1 MKNLKLAKKVRI
13 SFLIIAIVLMV
24 VLSITI
30 GAQYFWRTIMDA
42 RVQTYAYAKTAMEY
56 IDGDKIDYY
65 ATTLTKDEEYY
76 EVQDTLEKLIKY
88 TNIEY
93 YYVFVPYEDNIEY
106 IWDVGDAEGVCEL
119 GTFEEYISKDT
130 VEKVYKQNPEEVVL
144 VSGSDEYG
152 FLVSAFSPVF
162 DSNGNPVAL
171 VGVDMSLRDLVSDT
185 AIYVLT
191 VIVSVGVIIIVAL
204 WFYSKYV
211 RKKVI
216 KPIHELCMSVN
227 EMVANLNS
235 DKVTYAHI
243 HTGDE
248 IEDLANAFNKM
259 DKDMREYISKLTNVT
274 AEKERI
280 STELSLAQ
288 SIQADML
295 PCIFPAFPGR
305 SEFDIYATMNPA
317 KEVGGDFYDFFLVDD
332 NHIAMVMA
340 DVSGKGVPAALFMV
354 IAKTLIKNRT
364 LMGGTPSEILENV
377 NNQLCEGNQ
386 AELFVTVWMAILD
399 ISTGKGIAANAGH
412 EHPVIKRV
420 TNGDGKYEYVKYR
433 HSPAVATM
441 EGLKFRQH
449 EFEMNPGDVLYVYT
463 DGVLEATNADNEL
476 YGEERLLNVLNGNS
490 DKSIE
495 EILHE
500 VKADVD
506 KFVGNAPQ
514 FDDITML
521 GFEYYGN

>member
-1 MKNLKLAKKVRI
+1 
-13 SFLIIAIVLMV
+13 
-24 VLSITI
+24 
-30 GAQYFWRTIMDA
+30 
-42 RVQTYAYAKTAMEY
+42 
-56 IDGDKIDYY
+56 
-65 ATTLTKDEEYY
+65 
-76 EVQDTLEKLIKY
+76 
-88 TNIEY
+88 
-93 YYVFVPYEDNIEY
+93 
-106 IWDVGDAEGVCEL
+106 
-119 GTFEEYISKDT
+119 
-130 VEKVYKQNPEEVVL
+130 
-144 VSGSDEYG
+144 
-152 FLVSAFSPVF
+152 
-162 DSNGNPVAL
+162 
-171 VGVDMSLRDLVSDT
+171 
-185 AIYVLT
+185 
-191 VIVSVGVIIIVAL
+191 
-204 WFYSKYV
+204 
-211 RKKVI
+211 
-216 KPIHELCMSVN
+216 MSVN
-227 EMVANLNS
+227 EMVANINS
-235 DKVTYAHI
+235 DNVTYAHI

-295 PCIFPAFPGR
+295 PCIFPAFPDR
-305 SEFDIYATMNPA
+305 REFDIYATMNPA
-317 KEVGGDFYDFFLVDD
+317 KEVGGDFYDFFLIDD

-364 LMGGTPSEILENV
+364 LMGGTPSEILEYV
-377 NNQLCEGNQ
+377 NNQLCEENR
-386 AELFVTVWMAILD
+386 AELFVTVWMAIFD

-412 EHPVIKRV
+412 EHPVMKRV

-433 HSPAVATM
+433 HSPAIATM

-449 EFEMNPGDVLYVYT
+449 DFEMNPGDVLYVYT
-463 DGVLEATNADNEL
+463 DGVPEATNARNEL
-476 YGEERLLNVLNGNS
+476 YGEERLLNVLNSNS

-500 VKADVD
+500 VKSDVD
-506 KFVGNAPQ
+506 KFVGSAPQ